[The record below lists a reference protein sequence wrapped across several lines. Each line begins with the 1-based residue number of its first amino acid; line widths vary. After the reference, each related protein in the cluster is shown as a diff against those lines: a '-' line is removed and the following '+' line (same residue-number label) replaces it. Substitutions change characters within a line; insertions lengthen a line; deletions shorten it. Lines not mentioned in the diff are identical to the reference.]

1 MDVKY
6 LFSSVD
12 MLKTAN
18 CSINEDLIPVLYDSL
33 IRLQSENH
41 FNSVYLWGRLQ
52 TLSDDYF
59 LAYGHYG
66 NPVNKKTFFY
76 SQNVI
81 EWSLIPTDY
90 PADGSDLVKTMK
102 DRFKGDPRH
111 VQMANL
117 FKPWTDQ
124 MAENNTPS
132 NMSAD
137 VYGEGEG
144 EEIVPEGRSKNVRA
158 SDVLSLFEMEEG
170 AMTEIYGSRDS
181 DATKMIKEED
191 RLAVTVDMIENET
204 HVVPRGFLYKLP
216 NGNIVNAPY
225 YKGCWAPQII
235 FNRYFVMHNLLWPG
249 AVFFQD
255 MNTGVHGFFYN
266 GDGIKNLDLPFML
279 KC

>member
-1 MDVKY
+1 
-6 LFSSVD
+6 

-18 CSINEDLIPVLYDSL
+18 CSINEDLVPVLYDSL
-33 IRLQSENH
+33 IRLQSKNH

-66 NPVNKKTFFY
+66 NPVNKK
-76 SQNVI
+76 NVFLQVNFQ
-81 EWSLIPTDY
+81 WS
-90 PADGSDLVKTMK
+90 V
-102 DRFKGDPRH
+102 RH
-111 VQMANL
+111 VQMVNL
-117 FKPWTDQ
+117 FKPWTEQ
-124 MAENNTPS
+124 MAEDITPS

-137 VYGEGEG
+137 VYGEGE
-144 EEIVPEGRSKNVRA
+144 EIVPEGRSKK
-158 SDVLSLFEMEEG
+158 
-170 AMTEIYGSRDS
+170 EISGSRDS

-191 RLAVTVDMIENET
+191 RLAVAVDMIENET
-204 HVVPRGFLYKLP
+204 HVVLRGFLYKLP
-216 NGNIVNAPY
+216 NGNIVNAPC
-225 YKGCWAPQII
+225 YKGLDHSEIDDLRNFLHLKEQFPSAKGSESKAKLRCYYNASIDMLESIENDIPKDCWAARII